1 MRQSQLFPKT
11 QKSAPSGAE
20 SINHK
25 LLVRGGFID
34 QLMSGSYSL
43 LPLGLRVA
51 KKIEQI
57 VREEMNKTGA
67 QELALPLLHPKEVW
81 NETGRWEKA
90 RDVMYQFKK
99 DEKEYALSF
108 THEEILLDLARKH
121 ISTYRDFPVKL
132 YQFSTKFRSELRAK
146 SGILRGREFIMKDLY
161 SLHTSKEDLDE
172 YYFRVA
178 DSYMETFK
186 RMGLSVVMTEAAGG
200 VFTEEHTHEF
210 QLLAESGEDEII
222 YCPGGDFSE
231 NVEIAM
237 VKEGK
242 ECDKGHGLLKRAKC
256 IEVGNIFRFGTTY
269 SEKMDVSYT
278 DNAGKKQF
286 AYLGSYGIG
295 ITRLVGAIVEV
306 SNDDRGII
314 WPTAVSP
321 FDVHLVSLDD
331 QGEKV
336 YKQLIDAGV
345 DVLWDDREDVSAGE
359 KFADC
364 DLIGIPVRLVVS
376 KKAGEGKVEW
386 KERKSDKT
394 EVVSTEEAVKDL
406 RSKA

>member
-1 MRQSQLFPKT
+1 MRQSTLFPKT
-11 QKSAPSGAE
+11 QKTAPTGAE
-20 SINHK
+20 SANHK
-25 LLVRGGFID
+25 LLVRAGFID
-34 QLMSGSYSL
+34 QLMSGSFSL

-57 VREEMNKTGA
+57 IREEMNKIGA

-90 RDVMYQFKK
+90 RDIMYQFKK
-99 DEKEYALSF
+99 DEREYALSF
-108 THEEILLDLARKH
+108 THEEIFLDLARKH

-132 YQFSTKFRSELRAK
+132 YQFSSKFRNELRAK

-161 SLHTSKEDLDE
+161 SLHTSKEDLDK
-172 YYFRVA
+172 YYFEVA
-178 DSYMETFK
+178 DAYMEVFK
-186 RMGLSVVMTEAAGG
+186 RMGLAVIMTEAAGG
-200 VFTEEHTHEF
+200 VFTDENTHEF

-222 YCPGGDFSE
+222 YCPGGDFAQ
-231 NVEIAM
+231 NTEIAT

-242 ECDKGHGLLKRAKC
+242 QCDLGHGPLLKAKA
-256 IEVGNIFRFGTTY
+256 IEVGNIFRFGTAY
-269 SEKMDVSYT
+269 SEKMNVSYT
-278 DNAGKKQF
+278 DSGGKKQF

-295 ITRLVGAIVEV
+295 VTRLVGSIVEV
-306 SNDDRGII
+306 SNDERGII
-314 WPTAVSP
+314 WPKSVSP
-321 FDVHLVSLDD
+321 FDVHLVSLDG

-336 YKQLIDAGV
+336 YEELRKAGI

-386 KERKSDKT
+386 KERKEDRT
-394 EVVSTEEAVKDL
+394 EIISIDDAKKRL
-406 RSKA
+406 KS

>member
-11 QKSAPSGAE
+11 QKTAPSGAE
-20 SINHK
+20 AVNHK

-34 QLMSGSYSL
+34 QLMSGSFSL

-57 VREEMNKTGA
+57 IREEMNKTGA
-67 QELALPLLHPKEVW
+67 QELALPLLHPKEIW
-81 NETGRWEKA
+81 NETGRWDKA
-90 RDVMYQFKK
+90 RDIMYQFKK
-99 DEKEYALSF
+99 DEKEFALSF

-132 YQFSTKFRSELRAK
+132 YQFSTKFRAELRAK

-172 YYFRVA
+172 YYFKVA
-178 DSYMETFK
+178 DAYMETFK
-186 RMGLSVVMTEAAGG
+186 RMELEVIMTEAAGG

-222 YCPGGDFSE
+222 YCPGGDYSA
-231 NVEIAM
+231 NVEIAT

-242 ECDKGHGLLKRAKC
+242 QCDLGHGPLKRAKG

-269 SEKMDVSYT
+269 SEKMNVSYT
-278 DNAGKKQF
+278 DAAGKKQF

-295 ITRLVGAIVEV
+295 ITRLIGAIVEV
-306 SNDDRGII
+306 SNDNRGII
-314 WPTAVSP
+314 WPASVSP
-321 FDVHLVSLDD
+321 FDAHLVSLDD
-331 QGEKV
+331 QGEKT
-336 YKQLIDAGV
+336 YKELKDAGV
-345 DVLWDDREDVSAGE
+345 DVLWDDREDVAAGE
-359 KFADC
+359 KFADA
-364 DLIGIPVRLVVS
+364 DLIGIPIRLVVS
-376 KKAGEGKVEW
+376 KKVGAGKVEW
-386 KERKSDKT
+386 KTRDKD
-394 EVVSTEEAVKDL
+394 EVKIIALQEAPKRLGV
-406 RSKA
+406 